1 MDYNLDNSIV
11 NLRTTSGPHS
21 RDNASVTTGILQIR
35 WTDDGDKDVAALA
48 TIYIAKVPNSN
59 GPTTECSRSVAMVTY
74 AYRVVGI
81 LGDDKQRRNRSHRK
95 SNCKSFSLGKSRLE
109 FRTKSQSV

>member
-48 TIYIAKVPNSN
+48 TMYIAKVPNPN
-59 GPTTECSRSVAMVTY
+59 GPITECSRSVATVTY
-74 AYRVVGI
+74 AYRVMGIMREQMIESKKIVGTHS
-81 LGDDKQRRNRSHRK
+81 RTVTARARK
-95 SNCKSFSLGKSRLE
+95 CLI
-109 FRTKSQSV
+109 SV